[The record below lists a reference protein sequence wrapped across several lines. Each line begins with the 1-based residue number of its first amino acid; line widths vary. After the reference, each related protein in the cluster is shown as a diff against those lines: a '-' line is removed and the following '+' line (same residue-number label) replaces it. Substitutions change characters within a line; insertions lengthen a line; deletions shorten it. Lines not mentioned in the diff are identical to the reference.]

1 MTPYYVAA
9 VWTGYD
15 IPAGSIYTLDRVF
28 SCLTWR
34 HIMQKVHE
42 GLEYRTFTDPTS
54 IGGDTMIFGDL
65 TEPTPS
71 PTPEPTEPPEETEP
85 AGTLPPDDP
94 EDWAA

>member
-1 MTPYYVAA
+1 
-9 VWTGYD
+9 
-15 IPAGSIYTLDRVF
+15 
-28 SCLTWR
+28 
-34 HIMQKVHE
+34 MQKVHE

-71 PTPEPTEPPEETEP
+71 PTPEPTETPEAPEATEP
-85 AGTLPPDDP
+85 VGTAPPDDP